1 MDYDFNAAEVLEFVL
16 REPIEDWLANLLFLA
31 IPISSPLSPCLV
43 RTMLIRRLASDLSF
57 RSISERSLQSLEYL
71 NNLHH
76 RNDPSYS
83 LRDAYC
89 AVAVECTASFLR
101 SRDDDGEFFSAVKRI
116 WNCRMEDLVTA
127 EETAGLVWYGLK
139 RAGRE
144 MEQAVVDSRVRDALK
159 KRDTKME
166 ALEALRVYLREET
179 LKMGPPFLVILAD
192 SIGESEN
199 SVIDPP
205 LVELKEQ
212 DSEALAEGG
221 VSGTKINPLPS
232 PEVSMVKERLR
243 ASCLDLQRVVRDPL
257 PDAVALATNIYREMP
272 ANMVAEGEGS
282 IRDGNGIESTNDA
295 GSDLGGSG
303 NTDDHHDVD
312 EADDDVVVA
321 AATTVE
327 MVAEVLPAEMMNSKQ
342 EDYPVVSSI
351 EEDDH
356 DDDADITTND
366 KGNEAVPQPDVVDPN
381 VSHLRV
387 DKGKGKIGDVS
398 GGSRKRDNT
407 KVTMNDVPAQK
418 RSMMDWNPTAKTYEW
433 DDKSGD
439 SSSNESQGLLKKP
452 HLPSSKKRPVSPL
465 KIQENSGFAGRRK
478 KLRWTPLEEDTLRNA
493 VKRHGKGSWKFIK
506 SCHPEI
512 FENRTEVDL
521 KDKWRNLT
529 RN

>member
-1 MDYDFNAAEVLEFVL
+1 MDMDDDFSAGEVLEFVL

-31 IPISSPLSPCLV
+31 IPVSSPLSPCLV

-57 RSISERSLQSLEYL
+57 RSISEHSLQSLEYL
-71 NNLHH
+71 HHLHH

-101 SRDDDGEFFSAVKRI
+101 SSHSDDDGEFFSAVNRI

-127 EETAGLVWYGLK
+127 EETAGLVWYGLE
-139 RAGRE
+139 RARRE

-159 KRDTKME
+159 MRDTKKE
-166 ALEALRVYLREET
+166 ALEVLRVYLREET

-199 SVIDPP
+199 RVIDPP

-212 DSEALAEGG
+212 DSEALAKGG

-232 PEVSMVKERLR
+232 PEVMMVKEGLR

-257 PDAVALATNIYREMP
+257 PDAVALATKVSMEMP

-282 IRDGNGIESTNDA
+282 IRDGNGAASTNDA
-295 GSDLGGSG
+295 GSDSGGSG

-312 EADDDVVVA
+312 EADDDVVVVA
-321 AATTVE
+321 AATT
-327 MVAEVLPAEMMNSKQ
+327 AEMMNSKQ
-342 EDYPVVSSI
+342 EAYPIVSSI
-351 EEDDH
+351 EEGDH
-356 DDDADITTND
+356 DGDADITRND
-366 KGNEAVPQPDVVDPN
+366 KGNEGVPQPDDVDPN
-381 VSHLRV
+381 VSHLQV

-398 GGSRKRDNT
+398 GGSRRIDNT

-433 DDKSGD
+433 DEKSGD
-439 SSSNESQGLLKKP
+439 SSSNESQGPLKKP
-452 HLPSSKKRPVSPL
+452 RLPSSKKRVVSPL
-465 KIQENSGFAGRRK
+465 KIRENSGFAGRRK
-478 KLRWTPLEEDTLRNA
+478 KLRWTALEEDTLRSA
-493 VKRHGKGSWKFIK
+493 VKIHGKGNWKLIK